1 MENTLMTREQS
12 TTDAFL
18 RECAMAGEIKRLRAD
33 NAAYAARINR
43 ERAARMARYRRE
55 IEAEKHQE
63 LRGVLFLRGA
73 ALFLAGA
80 GVAALMV
87 AIAIMVVGG

>member
-1 MENTLMTREQS
+1 MTKGQTE
-12 TTDAFL
+12 TDAFL

-33 NAAYAARINR
+33 NVAYKARIDR
-43 ERAARMARYRRE
+43 ERAARMARYKRE

-63 LRGVLFLRGA
+63 LHGVLFLRGA

-87 AIAIMVVGG
+87 ALAIMVMGG